1 MDHAAV
7 MMLTNAMNH
16 ITMNIDKRF
25 MCWVRGKLRLLPF
38 RQARHKNFAVMKVLI
53 MMKRGEDYQ
62 DPWFLASYDPI
73 TAQVGFLL
81 NFSVKCFS
89 KLFSR
94 ILSAL
99 DFRDFYNTTRV
110 YNFLKHFPNLLFG
123 RILQLIRLRIQWV
136 ARKANLLLEG
146 RRLDDDSFRTR
157 WWEYIPILF
166 RILRY
171 VERHRNLR
179 GMRTFG

>member
-1 MDHAAV
+1 MRPPLQEWTNGQSLNSLMDHTAV

-25 MCWVRGKLRLLPF
+25 MCWVRGKLRMLPF
-38 RQARHKNFAVMKVLI
+38 RQARHKNLAVMKVLI

-62 DPWFLASYDPI
+62 DPRFLASYDPI
-73 TAQVGFLL
+73 TA
-81 NFSVKCFS
+81 
-89 KLFSR
+89 
-94 ILSAL
+94 
-99 DFRDFYNTTRV
+99 
-110 YNFLKHFPNLLFG
+110 
-123 RILQLIRLRIQWV
+123 QLIRLRIQWV

-179 GMRTFG
+179 GMRTFGKCAFRRG

>member
-1 MDHAAV
+1 LNSLMDHAAV

-25 MCWVRGKLRLLPF
+25 MCWVRGKLRMLPF
-38 RQARHKNFAVMKVLI
+38 RQARHKNLAVMKVLI

-62 DPWFLASYDPI
+62 DPRFLASYDPI
-73 TAQVGFLL
+73 TA
-81 NFSVKCFS
+81 
-89 KLFSR
+89 
-94 ILSAL
+94 
-99 DFRDFYNTTRV
+99 
-110 YNFLKHFPNLLFG
+110 
-123 RILQLIRLRIQWV
+123 QLIRLRIQWV

-179 GMRTFG
+179 GMRTFRKCAFRRG